1 MMNGGESD
9 MIMTLLITFFLGF
22 GFGSAYYLFQIVIGE
37 RLVRFIQLETIR
49 LLSNEYLNTHCT
61 QDK

>member
-1 MMNGGESD
+1 

-22 GFGSAYYLFQIVIGE
+22 GFGSAYYLFQIVVGE
-37 RLVRFIQLETIR
+37 RLVRFIQSETIR
-49 LLSNEYLNTHCT
+49 LQSKQYLNSNCT

>member
-1 MMNGGESD
+1 MVVKAN

-37 RLVRFIQLETIR
+37 RLVRFIQSETIR
-49 LLSNEYLNTHCT
+49 LLSNEYLHTHCT
-61 QDK
+61 QDE